1 MLKSH
6 SNSSKQAVAGM
17 TLLQGAPCRDPSRL
31 LASACSCRP
40 RGLPSGPRSK
50 AKLLGR
56 GGGRVLGCL
65 GIEWPP
71 WGGTD
76 TAECSEQCPCL
87 LRQLPHRQ
95 RAGQNKR
102 IKAEQ
107 ASLVP
112 LPHSLPSEGSSYTQT
127 ELSTARLAKSHQ
139 LGRTLSPGDELSHPL
154 PLHAAALTACKGTA
168 ELLNGLETSLMVKCQ
183 HISRL
188 IKPGAWEE
196 RERRLAVLEAGMHF
210 TARDHFKARKYF
222 FVAEEL
228 QI

>member
-1 MLKSH
+1 MP
-6 SNSSKQAVAGM
+6 
-17 TLLQGAPCRDPSRL
+17 APAALGGFPRAPAARPSCWGVEVEGSWAAW
-31 LASACSCRP
+31 AS
-40 RGLPSGPRSK
+40 SGPH
-50 AKLLGR
+50 
-56 GGGRVLGCL
+56 
-65 GIEWPP
+65 
-71 WGGTD
+71 GTD